1 MSDNLLIIARRELC
15 LKLRSKAILIST
27 FILIAIAAV
36 LPWIS
41 GSDGELDASSA
52 AEENYTI
59 ALFAVV
65 LLYTILSLSGSFLA
79 FTIIEEKSGR
89 VMEILLA
96 SISPRQLLLGKIV
109 GVLAFSLAQFV
120 AVITTWLI
128 STQLAGRPAIE
139 GVTAIQVSFFLL
151 WFFPAVISF
160 SFIYGGMGA
169 LISRSEDAGAIQGPI
184 SILLIGSVYLAAY
197 SLSNPTSQIVEVATY
212 LPPFNFFVALGQL
225 LATGELTQ
233 AIALGYL
240 FATIFTALTIYVAL
254 TAFENNLLNF
264 GKFSIKRFSNGKKG
278 LRVATQ

>member
-1 MSDNLLIIARRELC
+1 MADDLLIIARRELR
-15 LKLRSKAILIST
+15 LKFRSKVILIST
-27 FILIAIAAV
+27 FILIAIAAIS
-36 LPWIS
+36 PWIS
-41 GSDGELDASSA
+41 GSGGESVSSSRS
-52 AEENYTI
+52 EENYTI

-89 VMEILLA
+89 VMEILLT

-109 GVLAFSLAQFV
+109 GVLAFSLAQFIV
-120 AVITTWLI
+120 VITTWMLS
-128 STQLAGRPAIE
+128 STLAGTPAIE
-139 GVTAIQVSFFLL
+139 GVTAIQVSYFLL
-151 WFFPAVISF
+151 WFLPAVISF

-212 LPPFNFFVALGQL
+212 LPPINFFVALGQL

-240 FATIFTALTIYVAL
+240 VAIIFTALTIYLAL
-254 TAFENNLLNF
+254 SAFERNLLYF
-264 GKFSIKRFSNGKKG
+264 GRFSISRFFNGKRG
-278 LRVATQ
+278 FSVQSR

>member
-1 MSDNLLIIARRELC
+1 MADDLVIIARRELR
-15 LKLRSKAILIST
+15 LKFRSKVILIST
-27 FILIAIAAV
+27 FILIAIAAIS
-36 LPWIS
+36 PWIS
-41 GSDGELDASSA
+41 GSGRESVSSSRS
-52 AEENYTI
+52 EENYTI

-89 VMEILLA
+89 VMEILLT

-109 GVLAFSLAQFV
+109 GVLAFSLAQFIV
-120 AVITTWLI
+120 VITTWMLS
-128 STQLAGRPAIE
+128 STLAGTPAIE
-139 GVTAIQVSFFLL
+139 GVTAIQVSYFLL
-151 WFFPAVISF
+151 WFLPAIISF

-169 LISRSEDAGAIQGPI
+169 LISRSEDAGAVQGPI

-212 LPPFNFFVALGQL
+212 LPPINFFVALGQL

-240 FATIFTALTIYVAL
+240 VAIIFTALTIYLAL
-254 TAFENNLLNF
+254 SAFERNLLYF
-264 GKFSIKRFSNGKKG
+264 GRFSIIRFFNGKRG
-278 LRVATQ
+278 FSVQSR

>member
-1 MSDNLLIIARRELC
+1 MGDDLLIIARRELR
-15 LKLRSKAILIST
+15 LKFRSKAILIST
-27 FILIAIAAV
+27 FILIAIAAIS
-36 LPWIS
+36 PWIS
-41 GSDGELDASSA
+41 RSDGQSESSSVA
-52 AEENYTI
+52 DQNYTI

-128 STQLAGRPAIE
+128 STELAGKPAIE
-139 GVTAIQVSFFLL
+139 GVTATQVSYFLL
-151 WFFPAVISF
+151 WFFPAIISF

-169 LISRSEDAGAIQGPI
+169 LISRSEDAGSIQGPI
-184 SILLIGSVYLAAY
+184 SIFLIGSVYLAAY
-197 SLSNPTSQIVEVATY
+197 SLSNPTSRIVEVATY

-225 LATGELTQ
+225 LATGKLTQ

-240 FATIFTALTIYVAL
+240 LAIIFTAFTIFIAL

-264 GKFSIKRFSNGKKG
+264 GKFSIKRFFIGKQG
-278 LRVATQ
+278 LRVAS

>member
-1 MSDNLLIIARRELC
+1 MGDDLLIIARRELC

-139 GVTAIQVSFFLL
+139 GVTAIQVSYFLL
-151 WFFPAVISF
+151 WFFPAVLSF

>member
-1 MSDNLLIIARRELC
+1 MADDLLIIALRELR
-15 LKLRSKAILIST
+15 LKFRSKAILIST
-27 FILIAIAAV
+27 FILIAIAA
-36 LPWIS
+36 LSPWIS
-41 GSDGELDASSA
+41 GSGGESASSSRS
-52 AEENYTI
+52 EESYTI

-89 VMEILLA
+89 VMEILLT

-109 GVLAFSLAQFV
+109 GVLAFSLAQFI
-120 AVITTWLI
+120 AVITTWLL
-128 STQLAGRPAIE
+128 STAFAGTPAIE
-139 GVTAIQVSFFLL
+139 GVTAIQVSYFLL
-151 WFFPAVISF
+151 WFFPALISF

-184 SILLIGSVYLAAY
+184 SILLIASVYLAAY
-197 SLSNPTSQIVEVATY
+197 SLSNPTSQVVEVATY

-240 FATIFTALTIYVAL
+240 VAIIFTALTIYMAL
-254 TAFENNLLNF
+254 SAFERNLLYF
-264 GKFSIKRFSNGKKG
+264 GRFSINRFFNGQRG
-278 LRVATQ
+278 FSVQSR

>member
-1 MSDNLLIIARRELC
+1 MADEVLIIARRELR

-27 FILIAIAAV
+27 LILIAIAATS
-36 LPWIS
+36 PWIS
-41 GSDGELDASSA
+41 DDGGKSAPSSTSNQ
-52 AEENYTI
+52 NYTI

-65 LLYTILSLSGSFLA
+65 LLYTLLSLSGSFLA

-89 VMEILLA
+89 VMEILLT
-96 SISPRQLLLGKIV
+96 SISPRQLLLGKIL
-109 GVLAFSLAQFV
+109 GVLTFSLLQFI
-120 AVITTWLI
+120 AVITTWLL
-128 STQLAGRPAIE
+128 STQLAGTPAIE
-139 GVTAIQVSFFLL
+139 GVTAMQVGYFLL
-151 WFFPAVISF
+151 WFFPAIISF

-212 LPPFNFFVALGQL
+212 LPPFNFLVGLGQI

-240 FATIFTALTIYVAL
+240 IAIFFTVFTIYLAMR
-254 TAFENNLLNF
+254 AFESNLLYF
-264 GKFSIKRFSNGKKG
+264 GKFSMKRFFNGKKG
-278 LRVATQ
+278 LKVATQ